1 MFEEF
6 QGGFGV
12 VNKGVLPTENILVVV
27 KGKNVMLNFESEFEK
42 ATTRAVAHGLQRN
55 SKTTFIVWEDEHV
68 VCRYDVSNEKV
79 GQVKGWKIL
88 IGYPR
93 NQGKSNLNLRM
104 SSLQPG
110 ETGARKKK
118 LIHSFK
124 LLGMTFDPTVR
135 LGWNFAKRF

>member
-55 SKTTFIVWEDEHV
+55 SKTTFIVWEDVHV

-79 GQVKGWKIL
+79 GQVKG
-88 IGYPR
+88 
-93 NQGKSNLNLRM
+93 
-104 SSLQPG
+104 
-110 ETGARKKK
+110 
-118 LIHSFK
+118 
-124 LLGMTFDPTVR
+124 
-135 LGWNFAKRF
+135 

>member
-27 KGKNVMLNFESEFEK
+27 KGKNIMLNFESEFEK

-68 VCRYDVSNEKV
+68 VCRTMFLTK
-79 GQVKGWKIL
+79 
-88 IGYPR
+88 
-93 NQGKSNLNLRM
+93 
-104 SSLQPG
+104 
-110 ETGARKKK
+110 
-118 LIHSFK
+118 
-124 LLGMTFDPTVR
+124 R
-135 LGWNFAKRF
+135 LGR